1 MCGIAGIL
9 SEVPNSFHLEGLVK
23 MTDSILHRGPDGSGH
38 WISEDGKVGFGHRR
52 LSILDLSET
61 GAQPMHYL
69 DRYTLTFNGEIY
81 NYVEIKEKLLK
92 KGYQFRS
99 HSDTE
104 VLLALFDHKREK
116 CLDDLDGMFAFALYD
131 KQTGEVFCAR
141 DRFGEKPFFYTQF
154 QGNFYFASEMKEF
167 WAVGIP
173 KNPDPEMIFNYL
185 HFDLLDNH
193 SDLGQTF
200 FKGVRKLAP
209 GHFLTWS
216 KGSFTI
222 KKYWRINPQV
232 QKASISLNEAKDQFR
247 SLFMESV
254 SRRLRSDVLVG
265 SSLSGG
271 IDSSLVVCAM
281 DHLLKDHP
289 DSIQNTFS
297 ARFKNFHKD
306 EGYFIQKV
314 REKTRITSHEVYS
327 EMDELDNVFNKI
339 CHHQE
344 EPFGSA
350 SILVQY
356 QVYELAKKKGVT
368 VLLDGQGAD
377 EILAGYHPYFTTFF
391 NEIRKRSGT
400 KFEKEFESYL
410 KLHEGNSINAKIPK
424 PGWKEAVASNFPGMF
439 NKVGRKV
446 LNLRMKNSSLM
457 ADDFFSEFKAKSHN
471 DFNFDFGHLNS
482 HLYFSTFEVGLPTL
496 LRYADRNSMAHS
508 REVRLP
514 FLSHELV
521 EFVFSLPSELKIK
534 DGWTKYLMRIAFED
548 LLPEEITWRKDKIGF
563 EPPQK
568 SWMDNPSTQQ
578 KIKAAREILSKE
590 GILRK
595 GAENQPIQSQVAHS
609 KGDGSWNHL
618 MVANLFGS

>member
-9 SEVPNSFHLEGLVK
+9 SENPGLVSKEKLVK
-23 MTDSILHRGPDGSGH
+23 MTDSIIHRGPDGSGH
-38 WISEDGKVGFGHRR
+38 WISDGGQVGFGHRR
-52 LSILDLSET
+52 LSILDLTET

-81 NYVEIKEKLLK
+81 NYLEIKAEMVK

-99 HSDTE
+99 NSDTE
-104 VLLALFDHKREK
+104 VLLALYDLKKEA
-116 CLDDLDGMFAFALYD
+116 CLQDLDGMFAFAIHD
-131 KQTGEVFCAR
+131 NQTGEVFFAR

-154 QGNFYFASEMKEF
+154 QGAFYFASEMKEF
-167 WAVGIP
+167 WAVGVA

-185 HFDLLDNH
+185 HFDLLENH

-209 GHFLTWS
+209 GNYMIWKEGNIS
-216 KGSFTI
+216 I
-222 KKYWRINPQV
+222 KKYWEINPQS
-232 QKASISLNEAKDQFR
+232 QKSTISLNEAKERFR
-247 SLFMESV
+247 ELFIDSV
-254 SRRLRSDVLVG
+254 NRRLRSDVLVG

-271 IDSSLVVCAM
+271 IDSSLVVCVM

-289 DSIQNTFS
+289 ESIQNTFS

-314 REKTRITSHEVYS
+314 REQTRITSHEVYS
-327 EMDELDNVFNKI
+327 EMDELEGVFDKI
-339 CHHQE
+339 CYHQE

-391 NEIRKRSGT
+391 NEIRKRSGDQF
-400 KFEKEFESYL
+400 KKEFSAYAH
-410 KLHEGNSINAKIPK
+410 LHEENTINAKIPK
-424 PGWKEAVASNFPGMF
+424 PGIKQAIASNFPGLV
-439 NKVGRKV
+439 NKVARKV
-446 LNLRMKNSSLM
+446 LNMKMKNTALM
-457 ADDFFSEFKAKSHN
+457 ADDFFSSYKPLSHN
-471 DFNFDFGHLNS
+471 DFNFDLGHLNS
-482 HLYFSTFEVGLPTL
+482 HLYFSTFEIGLPTL

-534 DGWTKYLMRIAFED
+534 DGWTKYLMRAAFED
-548 LLPEEITWRKDKIGF
+548 LLPEEIAWRKDKIGF

-568 SWMDNPSTQQ
+568 SWMDNSTTQE
-578 KIKAAREILSKE
+578 KIKASREILSKE
-590 GILRK
+590 GILKK
-595 GAENQPIQSQVAHS
+595 GAENLPIQSQVANS

-618 MVANLFGS
+618 MVANLF

>member
-1 MCGIAGIL
+1 MCGIGGIL
-9 SEVPNSFHLEGLVK
+9 SENPSLISKEKLVR
-23 MTDSILHRGPDGSGH
+23 MTDSIIHRGPDGSGH
-38 WISEDGKVGFGHRR
+38 WISEDGRIGFGHRR
-52 LSILDLSET
+52 LSILDLSDS

-81 NYVEIKEKLLK
+81 NYLEIKERLIKE
-92 KGYQFRS
+92 GYVFQS

-104 VLLALFDHKREK
+104 VLIALFDQKREK
-116 CLDDLDGMFAFALYD
+116 CLQDLDGMFAFALYD
-131 KQTGEVFCAR
+131 SQTGEVFCAR

-154 QGNFYFASEMKEF
+154 DGAFYFGSEMKEF
-167 WAVGIP
+167 WAAGIP
-173 KNPDPEMIFNYL
+173 KNPDSEMIFNYL

-200 FKGVRKLAP
+200 FKGVRKLSP
-209 GHFLTWS
+209 GHFLTW
-216 KGSFTI
+216 KNGSI
-222 KKYWRINPQV
+222 SIRKYWEIDP
-232 QKASISLNEAKDQFR
+232 ISKNSTIELKDAKEKFR
-247 SLFMESV
+247 SLFFESV
-254 SRRLRSDVLVG
+254 NRRLRSDVLVG

-271 IDSSLVVCAM
+271 IDSSLVVCVM
-281 DHLLKDHP
+281 DELLKDHP
-289 DSIQNTFS
+289 ESIQNTFS

-327 EMDELDNVFNKI
+327 DMGDLEDVFDKI
-339 CHHQE
+339 CYHQE

-356 QVYELAKKKGVT
+356 QVYELAKKHGVT

-377 EILAGYHPYFTTFF
+377 EILAGYHPYFSTFF
-391 NEIRKRSGT
+391 NEIRKSSGNL
-400 KFEKEFESYL
+400 FNQEFSAYA
-410 KLHEGNSINAKIPK
+410 KLHEGNTINAKIPK
-424 PGWKEAVASNFPGMF
+424 PGIKQAIAANFPKLV
-439 NKVGRKV
+439 NSVGRKV
-446 LNLRMKNSSLM
+446 MNYRLKNTSLM
-457 ADDFFSEFKAKSHN
+457 ADDFYSTFKAKPHN
-471 DFNFDFGHLNS
+471 DFDIDFGNLNS
-482 HLYFSTFEVGLPTL
+482 HLHFSTFKVGLPTL

-521 EFVFSLPSELKIK
+521 EFIFSLPSELKIHE
-534 DGWTKYLMRIAFED
+534 GWTKFLMRASFED

-568 SWMDNPSTQQ
+568 SWMDSPKTQE
-578 KIKAAREILSKE
+578 KIKDARETLSKA
-590 GILRK
+590 GILKK
-595 GAENQPIQSQVAHS
+595 GAEDLPIESQVAHS

-618 MVANLFGS
+618 MVANLFS

>member
-9 SEVPNSFHLEGLVK
+9 SENPTLVTHEK
-23 MTDSILHRGPDGSGH
+23 LIRMTDSIIHRGPDGFGH
-38 WISEDGKVGFGHRR
+38 WINEDGKIGFGHRR
-52 LSILDLSET
+52 LSILDLSES
-61 GAQPMHYL
+61 ASQPMHYL

-81 NYVEIKEKLLK
+81 NYLEIKSELLK
-92 KGYQFRS
+92 RGYAFRS
-99 HSDTE
+99 NSDTE
-104 VLLALFDHKREK
+104 VLLALYDLKKEQ
-116 CLDDLDGMFAFALYD
+116 CLQDLDGMFAFAIFD
-131 KQTGEVFCAR
+131 NHTKEVFCAR

-154 QGNFYFASEMKEF
+154 QGAFYFASEMKEF
-167 WAVGIP
+167 WAVGVA

-200 FKGVRKLAP
+200 YKGVRKLAP
-209 GHFLTWS
+209 GNFMIWKEGVFS
-216 KGSFTI
+216 I
-222 KKYWRINPQV
+222 KKYWGINPQV
-232 QKASISLNEAKDQFR
+232 QKTTIGLNEAKERFR
-247 SLFMESV
+247 ELFTESV
-254 SRRLRSDVLVG
+254 NRRLRSDVLVG

-271 IDSSLVVCAM
+271 IDSSLVVCVM

-289 DSIQNTFS
+289 ESIQNTFS

-314 REKTRITSHEVYS
+314 REKTRINSHEVYS
-327 EMDELDNVFNKI
+327 EMDDLEGIFDKI
-339 CHHQE
+339 CYHQE

-356 QVYELAKKKGVT
+356 QVYELAKKHGVT

-391 NEIRKRSGT
+391 NEIRKRSGDQ
-400 KFEKEFESYL
+400 FEKEFSAYQ
-410 KLHEGNSINAKIPK
+410 KLHEGNTINAKIPK
-424 PGWKEAVASNFPGMF
+424 PGLKKAVAANFPGLV
-439 NKVGRKV
+439 NKVARKI
-446 LNLRMKNSSLM
+446 LNMRMKNTALM
-457 ADDFFSEFKAKSHN
+457 ADDFFSEYKASSHN

-568 SWMDNPSTQQ
+568 SWMDNPNTQE
-578 KIKAAREILSKE
+578 KIRTAREILSKE
-590 GILRK
+590 GILIK
-595 GAENQPIQSQVAHS
+595 GAENLPIQSQVAHN

-618 MVANLFGS
+618 MVANLF

>member
-1 MCGIAGIL
+1 MCGIAGII
-9 SEVPNSFHLEGLVK
+9 SEDRNQVAKEKLVK
-23 MTDSILHRGPDGSGH
+23 MTDSIIHRGPDGSGH

-69 DRYTLTFNGEIY
+69 GRYTVTFNGEIY
-81 NYVEIKEKLLK
+81 NYLEIRDKLLER
-92 KGYQFRS
+92 GYMFRS
-99 HSDTE
+99 NSDTE
-104 VLLALFDHKREK
+104 VLLALYDFKKEN
-116 CLDDLDGMFAFALYD
+116 CLQDLDGMFAFAIHD
-131 KQTGEVFCAR
+131 KQTNEVFCAR

-154 QGNFYFASEMKEF
+154 QGAFYFASEMKEF
-167 WAVGIP
+167 WSVGVD
-173 KNPDPEMIFNYL
+173 KTPDSEMIFNYL

-193 SDLGQTF
+193 SELGQTF
-200 FKGVRKLAP
+200 FRGVRRLAP
-209 GHFLTWS
+209 GNFLIWTDG
-216 KGSFTI
+216 KFVT
-222 KKYWRINPQV
+222 KKYWNINPQK
-232 QKASISLNEAKDQFR
+232 QNRSIGLEEAKEQFR
-247 SLFMESV
+247 ALFMESV

-271 IDSSLVVCAM
+271 IDSSLVVCAI
-281 DHLLKDHP
+281 DHLLRDHP
-289 DSIQNTFS
+289 ESIQNTFS

-327 EMDELDNVFNKI
+327 EMDDLEAVFDKI
-339 CHHQE
+339 CYHQE

-356 QVYELAKKKGVT
+356 QVYELAKKRGVT

-391 NEIRKRSGT
+391 NEIRKRSGAQ
-400 KFEKEFESYL
+400 FEKEFSAYAQ
-410 KLHEGNSINAKIPK
+410 LHEGNTINAKIPK
-424 PGWKEAVASNFPGMF
+424 PGLKQSIAANFPGLV
-439 NKVGRKV
+439 NKVARRV
-446 LNLRMKNSSLM
+446 LNMQMKNTALM
-457 ADDFFSEFKAKSHN
+457 AEDFFTEYKPLSHN

-548 LLPEEITWRKDKIGF
+548 SLPAEITWRKDKIGF

-568 SWMDNPSTQQ
+568 SWMDNPNTQE
-578 KIKAAREILSKE
+578 KIRASREILSKN
-590 GILRK
+590 GILKK
-595 GAENQPIQSQVAHS
+595 GAENLPIQSQVAHT

-618 MVANLFGS
+618 MVANLFEN

>member
-9 SEVPNSFHLEGLVK
+9 SEVPITINLEGLVK

-116 CLDDLDGMFAFALYD
+116 CLEDLDGMFAFALYD
-131 KQTGEVFCAR
+131 NQSGEVFCAR
-141 DRFGEKPFFYTQF
+141 DRFGEKPFFYTQY
-154 QGNFYFASEMKEF
+154 QGAFYFASEMKEF

-200 FKGVRKLAP
+200 FQGVRKLAP
-209 GHFLTWS
+209 GHFLVWN
-216 KGSFTI
+216 KGAISI
-222 KKYWRINPQV
+222 KKYWGINPNS
-232 QKASISLNEAKDQFR
+232 QKNSVTLSEAKEQFR

-297 ARFKNFHKD
+297 ARFRNFHKD

-327 EMDELDNVFNKI
+327 EMDELDNVFDKI

-391 NEIRKRSGT
+391 NEIRKRSGSQ
-400 KFEKEFESYL
+400 FEKEYDSYL
-410 KLHEGNSINAKIPK
+410 KLHDGNSINAKIPK
-424 PGWKEAVASNFPGMF
+424 PGWKEAIASNFPGMF
-439 NKVGRKV
+439 NKVGRKM
-446 LNLRMKNSSLM
+446 LNLRMRNTSLM
-457 ADDFFSEFKAKSHN
+457 ADDFFSEFKTLSHN

-521 EFVFSLPSELKIK
+521 EFIFSLPSELKIK
-534 DGWTKYLMRIAFED
+534 DGWTKYLMRTAFED

-568 SWMDNPSTQQ
+568 SWMDNSSTQQ

-590 GILRK
+590 GILKK
-595 GAENQPIQSQVAHS
+595 GAENLPIQSQVANS

-618 MVANLFGS
+618 MVANLFGK

>member
-9 SEVPNSFHLEGLVK
+9 SENPREINLERLVK
-23 MTDSILHRGPDGSGH
+23 MTDTIVHRGPDGSGH
-38 WISEDGKVGFGHRR
+38 WISEDGKVGLGHRR
-52 LSILDLSET
+52 LSIIDLSET

-81 NYVEIKEKLLK
+81 NYVEIKERLLQ
-92 KGYQFRS
+92 KGYSFRS

-104 VLLALFDHKREK
+104 VLLALFDHKGEK
-116 CLDDLDGMFAFALYD
+116 CLEELDGMFAFALYD

-141 DRFGEKPFFYTQF
+141 DRFGEKPFFYTEYQDA
-154 QGNFYFASEMKEF
+154 FYFASEMKEF
-167 WAVGIP
+167 WGVGIQ
-173 KNPDPEMIFNYL
+173 KHPDPEMVFNYL
-185 HFDLLDNH
+185 HYDLLDNH
-193 SDLGQTF
+193 LDLGQTF
-200 FKGVRKLAP
+200 FKGVRKLPP
-209 GHFLTWS
+209 GHFLIWRAGTFS
-216 KGSFTI
+216 I
-222 KKYWRINPQV
+222 NKYW
-232 QKASISLNEAKDQFR
+232 SLNPKIQNRSIGLDEAKEKFR
-247 SLFMESV
+247 NLFMESV

-281 DHLLKDHP
+281 DTLLKDHP
-289 DSIQNTFS
+289 ESIQNTFS

-327 EMDELDNVFNKI
+327 EMDDLDEVFNKI
-339 CHHQE
+339 CFHQE

-391 NEIRKRSGT
+391 NEIKKRSGAQ
-400 KFEKEFESYL
+400 FEKEFSAYMQ
-410 KLHEGNSINAKIPK
+410 LHEGNSINAKIPK
-424 PGWKEAVASNFPGMF
+424 PGWKEALVTNFPSLF

-446 LNLRMKNSSLM
+446 LNLKMRNTSLM
-457 ADDFFSEFKAKSHN
+457 AEEFFSAYRTKPHNEF
-471 DFNFDFGHLNS
+471 DFDFGHLNS

-521 EFVFSLPSELKIK
+521 EFVFSLPAEMKIK
-534 DGWTKYLMRIAFED
+534 EGWTKYIMREAFED
-548 LLPEEITWRKDKIGF
+548 ILPEEIAWRKDKIGF

-568 SWMDNPSTQQ
+568 SWMDNPSTQEM
-578 KIKAAREILSKE
+578 IREARGTLSKE
-590 GILRK
+590 GILKK
-595 GAENQPIQSQVAHS
+595 GAENLPIQSQAANS
-609 KGDGSWNHL
+609 KGDGSWRHM
-618 MVANLFGS
+618 MVANLYGN

>member
-9 SEVPNSFHLEGLVK
+9 SENPSKVSLDQLQK
-23 MTDSILHRGPDGSGH
+23 MTDAIVHRGPDGQGH
-38 WISEDGKVGFGHRR
+38 WISEDGKIGFGHRR
-52 LSILDLSET
+52 LSILDLSDL

-69 DRYTLTFNGEIY
+69 GRYTLTFNGEIY
-81 NYVEIKEKLLK
+81 NYLEIKEKLK
-92 KGYQFRS
+92 SKGYHFQS

-104 VLLALFDHKREK
+104 VLLALFDDKREK
-116 CLDDLDGMFAFALYD
+116 CLQELDGMFAFAIHD
-131 KQTGEVFCAR
+131 SETGEVFCAR
-141 DRFGEKPFFYTQF
+141 DRFGEKPFFYTQVN
-154 QGNFYFASEMKEF
+154 GAFYLGSEMKEF
-167 WAVGIP
+167 WAAGLP

-200 FKGVRKLAP
+200 FIGVRKLAP
-209 GHFLTWS
+209 GHFLIW
-216 KGSFTI
+216 KNGQIQI
-222 KKYWRINPQV
+222 KKYWDINPKEQ
-232 QKASISLNEAKDQFR
+232 ISTIEIAEAKEKFK
-247 SLFMESV
+247 SLFVESV
-254 SRRLRSDVLVG
+254 QRRLRSDVLVG

-271 IDSSLVVCAM
+271 IDSSLVVCVI

-289 DSIQNTFS
+289 ESIQNTFS

-314 REKTRITSHEVYS
+314 REKTRINSHEVYS
-327 EMDELDNVFNKI
+327 EMDNLESVFDQI

-356 QVYELAKKKGVT
+356 QVYELAKKHGVT

-377 EILAGYHPYFTTFF
+377 EILAGYHPYFSTFF
-391 NEIRKRSGT
+391 NEIRKSSKDRFT
-400 KFEKEFESYL
+400 QEFASYS
-410 KLHEGNSINAKIPK
+410 KLHEGNKINAKIEK
-424 PGWKEAVASNFPGMF
+424 PGIKQAFAAHFPKLMST
-439 NKVGRKV
+439 VGRKV
-446 LNLRMKNSSLM
+446 INYRLKNTTLI
-457 ADDFFSEFKAKSHN
+457 AEDFFSTFKTKPHN
-471 DFNFDFGHLNS
+471 DFDFDLGNLNS
-482 HLYFSTFEVGLPTL
+482 HLYFSTFKVGLPTL

-521 EFVFSLPSELKIK
+521 EFVFRLPSELKIRE
-534 DGWTKYLMRIAFED
+534 GWTKYLMRTAFED

-568 SWMDNPSTQQ
+568 SWMDDPQTQE
-578 KIKAAREILSKE
+578 KIRQSREILSKE
-590 GILRK
+590 GILKK
-595 GAENQPIQSQVAHS
+595 GAENLPIQSQVANS

-618 MVANLFGS
+618 MVANLFKK

>member
-9 SEVPNSFHLEGLVK
+9 SENPKLINKELLVK
-23 MTDSILHRGPDGSGH
+23 MTDSIIHRGPDGSGH
-38 WISEDGKVGFGHRR
+38 WISDDGIIGFGHRR
-52 LSILDLSET
+52 LSILDLSES

-81 NYVEIKEKLLK
+81 NYLEIKAELVKH
-92 KGYQFRS
+92 GYSFRS
-99 HSDTE
+99 NSDTE
-104 VLLALFDHKREK
+104 VLLALFDLKRED
-116 CLDDLDGMFAFALYD
+116 CLQDLDGMFAFALYD
-131 KQTGEVFCAR
+131 NQTGEVFCAR
-141 DRFGEKPFFYTQF
+141 DRFGEKPFYFTQF
-154 QGNFYFASEMKEF
+154 EDAFYFASEMKEF
-167 WAVGIP
+167 WAVGVR
-173 KNPDPEMIFNYL
+173 KSPDPEMIFNYL

-209 GHFLTWS
+209 GNYLIWK
-216 KGSFTI
+216 KGSI
-222 KKYWRINPQV
+222 SVRKYWAINPLAQNN
-232 QKASISLNEAKDQFR
+232 SIGLEEAKDRFR
-247 SLFMESV
+247 ELFIESV
-254 SRRLRSDVLVG
+254 NRRLRSDVLVG

-271 IDSSLVVCAM
+271 IDSSLVVCVI

-289 DSIQNTFS
+289 ESIQNTFS

-314 REKTRITSHEVYS
+314 KEKTRINSHEVYS
-327 EMDELDNVFNKI
+327 EMDELEGVFDKI
-339 CHHQE
+339 CYHQE

-400 KFEKEFESYL
+400 KFENEFSAYRQ
-410 KLHEGNSINAKIPK
+410 LHEGNTINAKIRK
-424 PGWKEAVASNFPGMF
+424 PGLRKAIASNFPGLA
-439 NKVGRKV
+439 NKIAIKV
-446 LNLRMKNSSLM
+446 LNLKMKNTSLM
-457 ADDFFSEFKAKSHN
+457 AADFYSEYRLMAHN
-471 DFNFDFGHLNS
+471 DFKFDFGHLNS

-521 EFVFSLPSELKIK
+521 EFVFSLPSELKISE
-534 DGWTKYLMRIAFED
+534 GWTKYLMRISFED
-548 LLPEEITWRKDKIGF
+548 LLPKEITWRKDKIGF

-568 SWMDNPSTQQ
+568 SWMDNPKTQE
-578 KIKAAREILSKE
+578 KIRASREILSKA
-590 GILRK
+590 GILTK
-595 GAENQPIQSQVAHS
+595 GAENLPIYSQVAHS

-618 MVANLFGS
+618 MVANLFVS

>member
-9 SEVPNSFHLEGLVK
+9 SENPNLITNEKLVK
-23 MTDSILHRGPDGSGH
+23 MTDSIVHRGPDGSGH
-38 WISEDGKVGFGHRR
+38 WISENGQAGFGHRR
-52 LSILDLSET
+52 LSIIDLSES
-61 GAQPMHYL
+61 GAQPMHYM

-81 NYVEIKEKLLK
+81 NYLEIKEKLLK
-92 KGYQFRS
+92 NGYQFRS

-104 VLLALFDHKREK
+104 VLLALFDLKREN
-116 CLDDLDGMFAFALYD
+116 CLQDLDGMFSFALYD
-131 KQTGEVFCAR
+131 KESGEVFCAR
-141 DRFGEKPFFYTQF
+141 DRFGEKPFFYTQVD
-154 QGNFYFASEMKEF
+154 GAFYFGSEMKEF
-167 WAVGIP
+167 WAAGLP
-173 KNPDPEMIFNYL
+173 KTPDPEMIFNYL

-193 SDLGQTF
+193 ADLGQTF
-200 FKGVRKLAP
+200 FKGVRKLPP
-209 GHFLTWS
+209 GHFLIW
-216 KGSFTI
+216 KQGKIRI
-222 KKYWRINPQV
+222 KKYWQINPLD
-232 QKASISLNEAKDQFR
+232 QKQTISLEEAENRFR
-247 SLFMESV
+247 DLFFESV
-254 SRRLRSDVLVG
+254 NRRLRSDVLVG

-271 IDSSLVVCAM
+271 IDSSLVVCVM
-281 DHLLKDHP
+281 DQLLKDHP
-289 DSIQNTFS
+289 ESIQNTFS

-327 EMDELDNVFNKI
+327 EIDELDSVLDKI

-391 NEIRKRSGT
+391 NEIKKQSGS
-400 KFEKEFESYL
+400 KFEKEFSAYQE
-410 KLHEGNSINAKIPK
+410 LHKENQINAKIAK
-424 PGWKEAVASNFPGMF
+424 PGIKQAVASRFPGLM

-446 LNLRMKNSSLM
+446 INMKMKNSTLM
-457 ADDFFSEFKAKSHN
+457 AEDFFGEFRKKAHN
-471 DFNFDFGHLNS
+471 DFSFDIGNLNS

-521 EFVFSLPSELKIK
+521 EFVFSLPSEYKIHN
-534 DGWTKYLMRIAFED
+534 GWTKYLMRKAFED
-548 LLPEEITWRKDKIGF
+548 ILPEEIAWRKDKIGF

-568 SWMDNPSTQQ
+568 SWMDAQHTQE
-578 KIKAAREILSKE
+578 KIKSAREILSKE
-590 GILRK
+590 GILKK
-595 GAENQPIQSQVAHS
+595 GAENLPIIAQAAHT

-618 MVANLFGS
+618 MVANLFKS

>member
-9 SEVPNSFHLEGLVK
+9 SENPTLVTQEKLIK
-23 MTDSILHRGPDGSGH
+23 MTDAIIHRGPDGFGH
-38 WISEDGKVGFGHRR
+38 WISEEGKIGFGHRR
-52 LSILDLSET
+52 LSILDLSES
-61 GAQPMHYL
+61 ASQPMHYL
-69 DRYTLTFNGEIY
+69 GRYTLTFNGEIY
-81 NYVEIKEKLLK
+81 NYLEIKAELVK
-92 KGYQFRS
+92 KGYAFRS
-99 HSDTE
+99 QSDTE
-104 VLLALFDHKREK
+104 VLLALFDLKRER
-116 CLDDLDGMFAFALYD
+116 CLQDLDGMFAFAIYD
-131 KQTGEVFCAR
+131 HQTQEVFCAR
-141 DRFGEKPFFYTQF
+141 DRFGEKPFFFTQF
-154 QGNFYFASEMKEF
+154 QGAFYFASEMKEF
-167 WAVGIP
+167 WAAGVE
-173 KNPDPEMIFNYL
+173 KKPDPEMIFNYL

-209 GHFLTWS
+209 GHYLIWKKENIS
-216 KGSFTI
+216 I
-222 KKYWRINPQV
+222 KKYWEINPQN
-232 QKASISLNEAKDQFR
+232 QNRSIGLEEAKEQFR
-247 SLFMESV
+247 ALFIESV
-254 SRRLRSDVLVG
+254 NRRLRSDVLVG

-271 IDSSLVVCAM
+271 IDSSLVVCVM
-281 DHLLKDHP
+281 DHLLKGHP
-289 DSIQNTFS
+289 ESIQNTFS

-327 EMDELDNVFNKI
+327 EMDEIEGVFDKI
-339 CHHQE
+339 CYHQE

-391 NEIRKRSGT
+391 NEIRKHSGAQ
-400 KFEKEFESYL
+400 FEKEFSAYL
-410 KLHEGNSINAKIPK
+410 QLHEGNTINAKIPK
-424 PGWKEAVASNFPGMF
+424 PGLKQVIAANFPGLV
-439 NKVGRKV
+439 NKVARKV
-446 LNLRMKNSSLM
+446 LNMKMKNTALM
-457 ADDFFSEFKAKSHN
+457 ADDFFSEYKPLSHN
-471 DFNFDFGHLNS
+471 DFNFDLGHLNS
-482 HLYFSTFEVGLPTL
+482 HLHFSTFKIGLPTL

-548 LLPEEITWRKDKIGF
+548 LLPTEITWRKDKIGF

-568 SWMDNPSTQQ
+568 SWMDNPNTQE
-578 KIKAAREILSKE
+578 KIRSAREILSKN
-590 GILRK
+590 GILKK
-595 GAENQPIQSQVAHS
+595 GAESLPIQSQVAHS

-618 MVANLFGS
+618 MVANLFDS

>member
-9 SEVPNSFHLEGLVK
+9 SENPNLISKERLKK
-23 MTDSILHRGPDGSGH
+23 MTDSIIHRGPDGSGH
-38 WISEDGKVGFGHRR
+38 WMSDDGRIGFGHRR
-52 LSILDLSET
+52 LSILDLTES

-81 NYVEIKEKLLK
+81 NYLEIKAELVK
-92 KGYQFRS
+92 KGYKFRS
-99 HSDTE
+99 NSDTE
-104 VLLALFDHKREK
+104 VLLALYDLKRED
-116 CLDDLDGMFAFALYD
+116 CLQDLDGMFAFALYD
-131 KQTGEVFCAR
+131 NQTGEVFCAR
-141 DRFGEKPFFYTQF
+141 DRFGEKPFFFTQF
-154 QGNFYFASEMKEF
+154 QEAFYFASEMKEF
-167 WAVGIP
+167 WAVGVT
-173 KNPDPEMIFNYL
+173 KSPDPEMIFNYL

-209 GHFLTWS
+209 GNYLIWK
-216 KGSFTI
+216 KGSI
-222 KKYWRINPQV
+222 SVRKYWAINPLAQNN
-232 QKASISLNEAKDQFR
+232 SIRLEDAKDRFR
-247 SLFMESV
+247 ELFIESV

-271 IDSSLVVCAM
+271 IDSSLVVCVI

-289 DSIQNTFS
+289 ESIQNTFS
-297 ARFKNFHKD
+297 ARFRNFHKD
-306 EGYFIQKV
+306 EGYFINKV
-314 REKTRITSHEVYS
+314 KEQTRITPHEVYS
-327 EMDELDNVFNKI
+327 EMDDFEGVFDKI
-339 CHHQE
+339 CYHQE

-356 QVYELAKKKGVT
+356 QVYELAKKNGVT

-391 NEIRKRSGT
+391 NEIRKRSGAQ
-400 KFEKEFESYL
+400 FQNEFSAYRQ
-410 KLHEGNSINAKIPK
+410 LHEGNTINAKISK
-424 PGWKEAVASNFPGMF
+424 PGFKQAIAANFPTLV

-446 LNLRMKNSSLM
+446 LNTKMKNSTLM
-457 ADDFFSEFKAKSHN
+457 ADDFFSAFRKFSHN
-471 DFNFDFGHLNS
+471 DFNFDLGHLNS
-482 HLYFSTFEVGLPTL
+482 HLYFSTFEIGLPTL

-521 EFVFSLPSELKIK
+521 EFVFSLPSDLKIK
-534 DGWTKYLMRIAFED
+534 DGWTKYLMRAAFED
-548 LLPEEITWRKDKIGF
+548 LLPEEIAWRKDKIGF

-568 SWMDNPSTQQ
+568 SWMDNPSTQN
-578 KIKAAREILSKE
+578 KIKASREILSKE
-590 GILRK
+590 GILKK
-595 GAENQPIQSQVAHS
+595 GAENLPIQSQVAHN

-618 MVANLFGS
+618 MVANLF

>member
-9 SEVPNSFHLEGLVK
+9 SENPNLITKENLVK
-23 MTDSILHRGPDGSGH
+23 MTDTIIHRGPDGFGH
-38 WISEDGKVGFGHRR
+38 WINEDGRVGFGHRR

-61 GAQPMHYL
+61 GAQPMHYMG
-69 DRYTLTFNGEIY
+69 RYTLTFNGEIY
-81 NYVEIKEKLLK
+81 NYLEIRGKLK
-92 KGYQFRS
+92 GKGYTFRS
-99 HSDTE
+99 NSDTE
-104 VLLALFDHKREK
+104 VLLALYDLKKEK
-116 CLDDLDGMFAFALYD
+116 CLQDLDGMFAFAIYD
-131 KQTGEVFCAR
+131 NQTNEVFCAR

-154 QGNFYFASEMKEF
+154 QGAFYFASEMKEF
-167 WAVGIP
+167 WSVGVDKIP
-173 KNPDPEMIFNYL
+173 EPEMIFNYL

-200 FKGVRKLAP
+200 FMGVRKLAP
-209 GHFLTWS
+209 GNYLIW
-216 KGSFTI
+216 KEGNFTI
-222 KKYWRINPQV
+222 KKYWNINPQK
-232 QKASISLNEAKDQFR
+232 QNRSIALEEAKEKFR
-247 SLFMESV
+247 ALFMESV

-271 IDSSLVVCAM
+271 IDSSLVVCVM

-289 DSIQNTFS
+289 ESIQNTFS

-327 EMDELDNVFNKI
+327 EMDDLESVFDKI
-339 CHHQE
+339 CYHQE

-350 SILVQY
+350 SILVQF
-356 QVYELAKKKGVT
+356 QVYELAKKMGVT

-400 KFEKEFESYL
+400 QFEKEFSAYAQ
-410 KLHEGNSINAKIPK
+410 LHEGNTINAKIAK
-424 PGWKEAVASNFPGMF
+424 PGFKQAIAAKFPGLV
-439 NKVGRKV
+439 NKVARRV
-446 LNLRMKNSSLM
+446 LNLQMKNTAMM
-457 ADDFFSEFKAKSHN
+457 ADDFFSEYKSLAHN
-471 DFNFDFGHLNS
+471 DFNFDLGQLNS

-548 LLPEEITWRKDKIGF
+548 LLPSEITWRKDKIGF

-568 SWMDNPSTQQ
+568 SWMDNPSTQE
-578 KIKAAREILSKE
+578 KIKVSREILSKE
-590 GILRK
+590 GILKK
-595 GAENQPIQSQVAHS
+595 GAENLPIQSHVAHT

-618 MVANLFGS
+618 MVANLFGN

>member
-9 SEVPNSFHLEGLVK
+9 SQSTDLITSEKLVK
-23 MTDSILHRGPDGSGH
+23 MTDSIIHRGPDGSGH

-104 VLLALFDHKREK
+104 VLLALYDHKREK

-141 DRFGEKPFFYTQF
+141 DRFGEKPFFYTEN
-154 QGNFYFASEMKEF
+154 QGAFYFASEMKEF

-209 GHFLTWS
+209 GHYLLWN
-216 KGSFTI
+216 KDSFSI
-222 KKYWRINPQV
+222 KKYWRINPQA
-232 QKASISLNEAKDQFR
+232 QKSSISLSEAKEQFR
-247 SLFMESV
+247 NLFMESV

-306 EGYFIQKV
+306 EGFFIQKV
-314 REKTRITSHEVYS
+314 REKTRINSHEVYS
-327 EMDELDNVFNKI
+327 EMDELDNVFEKI

-391 NEIRKRSGT
+391 NEIRKRSGSQ
-400 KFEKEFESYL
+400 FEKEFASYMQ
-410 KLHEGNSINAKIPK
+410 LHEGNSINAKIPK
-424 PGWKEAVASNFPGMF
+424 PGWKQAVASNFPGMF

-446 LNLRMKNSSLM
+446 LNLKMKNSSLM
-457 ADDFFSEFKAKSHN
+457 ADGFFSEFRGMSHN
-471 DFNFDFGHLNS
+471 DFSFDFGHLNS

-521 EFVFSLPSELKIK
+521 EFVFSMPSEFKIK
-534 DGWTKYLMRIAFED
+534 EGWTKYLMRISFED
-548 LLPEEITWRKDKIGF
+548 LLPNEITWRKDKIGF

-578 KIKAAREILSKE
+578 KIRAAREVLSKE

-595 GAENQPIQSQVAHS
+595 GAENQPVQSQVANS

-618 MVANLFGS
+618 MVANLFGN

>member
-9 SEVPNSFHLEGLVK
+9 SETPNLISKEMLVK
-23 MTDSILHRGPDGSGH
+23 MTNSIIHRGPDGSGH
-38 WISEDGKVGFGHRR
+38 WMSEDGRIGFGHRR
-52 LSILDLSET
+52 LSILDLSES

-81 NYVEIKEKLLK
+81 NYLEIKADLIKA
-92 KGYQFRS
+92 GYKFRS

-104 VLLALFDHKREK
+104 VLLALYDLKRED
-116 CLDDLDGMFAFALYD
+116 CLQDLDGMFAFALYD
-131 KQTGEVFCAR
+131 NQTGEVFCAR
-141 DRFGEKPFFYTQF
+141 DRFGEKPFFFTQF
-154 QGNFYFASEMKEF
+154 EDAFYFASEMKEF
-167 WAVGIP
+167 WAVGV
-173 KNPDPEMIFNYL
+173 KKSPDPEMIFNYL

-209 GHFLTWS
+209 GNYLIWK
-216 KGSFTI
+216 KGSI
-222 KKYWRINPQV
+222 SVRKYWAINPLAQST
-232 QKASISLNEAKDQFR
+232 SIGLEDAKDRFR
-247 SLFMESV
+247 ELFIESV

-271 IDSSLVVCAM
+271 IDSSLVVCVI
-281 DHLLKDHP
+281 DHLLQDHP
-289 DSIQNTFS
+289 ESIQNTFS

-306 EGYFIQKV
+306 EGYFIEKV
-314 REKTRITSHEVYS
+314 KEKTRINSHEIYS
-327 EMDELDNVFNKI
+327 EMDELEEVFDNI
-339 CHHQE
+339 CYHQE

-391 NEIRKRSGT
+391 NEIRKRSGAQ
-400 KFEKEFESYL
+400 FQNEFSAYL
-410 KLHEGNSINAKIPK
+410 QLHEGNTINAKIPK
-424 PGWKEAVASNFPGMF
+424 PGFRQAIAANFPSLV

-446 LNLRMKNSSLM
+446 LNSKMKNSTLM
-457 ADDFFSEFKAKSHN
+457 ADDFFATFRKFSHN
-471 DFNFDFGHLNS
+471 DFNFDLGHLNS
-482 HLYFSTFEVGLPTL
+482 HLYFSTFEIGLPTL

-514 FLSHELV
+514 FLSHDLV

-534 DGWTKYLMRIAFED
+534 DGWTKFLMRAAFED
-548 LLPEEITWRKDKIGF
+548 LLPKEIAWRKDKIGF

-568 SWMDNPSTQQ
+568 SWMDNPATQE
-578 KIKAAREILSKE
+578 KIKASREILSKE
-590 GILRK
+590 GILKK
-595 GAENQPIQSQVAHS
+595 GAENFPIQSQVAHT

-618 MVANLFGS
+618 MVAKLF

>member
-9 SEVPNSFHLEGLVK
+9 SLNSNQISLEALVK
-23 MTDSILHRGPDGSGH
+23 MTDSIIHRGPDGSGH
-38 WISEDGKVGFGHRR
+38 WINEEGTVGFGHRR
-52 LSILDLSET
+52 LSILDLSES
-61 GAQPMHYL
+61 GAQPMHYM

-81 NYVEIKEKLLK
+81 NYVEIKDRLLK
-92 KGYQFRS
+92 QGYQFRS

-104 VLLALFDHKREK
+104 VLLALFDSKREK
-116 CLDDLDGMFAFALYD
+116 CLEDLDGMFAFALLD

-141 DRFGEKPFFYTQF
+141 DRFGEKPFFYTEYQDA
-154 QGNFYFASEMKEF
+154 FYFASEMKEF
-167 WAVGIP
+167 WATGLP

-185 HFDLLDNH
+185 HFDLLENH

-209 GHFLTWS
+209 GHFLIWRN
-216 KGSFTI
+216 GSIAI
-222 KKYWRINPQV
+222 KKYWGINPKNQNLFIG
-232 QKASISLNEAKDQFR
+232 QTEAKDKFR
-247 SLFMESV
+247 SLFLESV

-271 IDSSLVVCAM
+271 IDSSLVVCAI
-281 DHLLKDHP
+281 DDLLKDHP
-289 DSIQNTFS
+289 ESIQNTFS

-327 EMDELDNVFNKI
+327 EMDDLEGVFDKI
-339 CHHQE
+339 CYHQE

-400 KFEKEFESYL
+400 QFEKEFSAYQQ
-410 KLHEGNSINAKIPK
+410 LHEGNTINAKIQK
-424 PGWKEAVASNFPGMF
+424 PGMKQAVASNFPRMV
-439 NKVGRKV
+439 NKFARKV
-446 LNLRMKNSSLM
+446 INMKMKNSALM
-457 ADDFFSEFKAKSHN
+457 ADDFFAEYKSEAYN
-471 DFNFDFGHLNS
+471 DFNFDFGNLNS
-482 HLYFSTFEVGLPTL
+482 HLYFSTFEIGLPTL

-534 DGWTKYLMRIAFED
+534 EGWTKYLMRASFED

-568 SWMDNPSTQQ
+568 TWMDNPNTQE
-578 KIKAAREILSKE
+578 KIRAAREILSKE
-590 GILRK
+590 GILKK
-595 GAENQPIQSQVAHS
+595 GAENLPILSQVANT
-609 KGDGSWNHL
+609 KGDGSWSHL
-618 MVANLFGS
+618 MVANLF

>member
-9 SEVPNSFHLEGLVK
+9 SENPNLVSKEKLVK
-23 MTDSILHRGPDGSGH
+23 MTDAIIHRGPDGFGH
-38 WISEDGKVGFGHRR
+38 WISEDGHVGFGHRR
-52 LSILDLSET
+52 LSILDLTQT

-81 NYVEIKEKLLK
+81 NYLEIKAEMVK
-92 KGYQFRS
+92 KGYRFRS
-99 HSDTE
+99 NSDTE
-104 VLLALFDHKREK
+104 VLLALYDLKKEK
-116 CLDDLDGMFAFALYD
+116 CLQELDGMFAFALYD
-131 KQTGEVFCAR
+131 KQTGEIFCAR

-154 QGNFYFASEMKEF
+154 QDAFYFASEMKEF
-167 WAVGIP
+167 WQVGVDKI
-173 KNPDPEMIFNYL
+173 PDPEMIFNYL
-185 HFDLLDNH
+185 HFDLVDNH

-200 FKGVRKLAP
+200 FRGVRKLAP
-209 GHFLTWS
+209 GHFLIWK
-216 KGSFTI
+216 KGTVSI
-222 KKYWRINPQV
+222 KKYWEINPKIQR
-232 QKASISLNEAKDQFR
+232 SHIGLGEAKEQFR
-247 SLFMESV
+247 TLFIESV
-254 SRRLRSDVLVG
+254 KRRLRSDVLVG

-271 IDSSLVVCAM
+271 IDSSLVVCVM

-289 DSIQNTFS
+289 ESIQNTFS

-327 EMDELDNVFNKI
+327 EMEELEGVFDKI
-339 CHHQE
+339 CFHQE

-356 QVYELAKKKGVT
+356 QVYELAKKNGVT

-391 NEIRKRSGT
+391 NEIRKRSGSQF
-400 KFEKEFESYL
+400 KKEFSSYAQ
-410 KLHEGNSINAKIPK
+410 LHEGNTINAKIPK
-424 PGWKEAVASNFPGMF
+424 PGLKQAIAANFPGLV
-439 NKVGRKV
+439 NKVARKF
-446 LNLRMKNSSLM
+446 LNLKMQNTALM
-457 ADDFFSEFKAKSHN
+457 ADDFFSEYKPQSHN
-471 DFNFDFGHLNS
+471 DFAFDLGHLNS
-482 HLYFSTFEVGLPTL
+482 HLFFSTFEVGLPTL

-521 EFVFSLPSELKIK
+521 EFVFSLPAELKIK
-534 DGWTKYLMRIAFED
+534 EGWTKYLMRVAFED
-548 LLPEEITWRKDKIGF
+548 LLPQEITWRKDKIGF

-568 SWMDNPSTQQ
+568 SWMDNPKTQE
-578 KIKAAREILSKE
+578 KIRSAREILSKE
-590 GILRK
+590 GILKK
-595 GAENQPIQSQVAHS
+595 GAENSPIQSQVAHS

-618 MVANLFGS
+618 MVGNLFGN